1 MTHTDTYG
9 YPTLAQAAPQAQLL
23 LQLVTGGADPSLT
36 LNDKVKSAHT
46 VLSFA
51 LSLGFPHDH
60 AATAD
65 QQVAFQAL
73 SDYACKQNG
82 MEAVPVGAINW
93 KAIIQL
99 VLAFL
104 GTLVSGN

>member
-1 MTHTDTYG
+1 MPLTHEDSYG

-23 LQLVTGGADPSLT
+23 LQLVTGGADPGLT
-36 LNDKVKSAHT
+36 ISDKVKSAHT

-65 QQVAFQAL
+65 QQAAFQAL
-73 SDYACKQNG
+73 SDYAVKAHG
-82 MEAVPVGAINW
+82 STEGALAIDW
-93 KAIIQL
+93 KAIAKL
-99 VLAFL
+99 ALAFL
-104 GTLVSGN
+104 LSLLG